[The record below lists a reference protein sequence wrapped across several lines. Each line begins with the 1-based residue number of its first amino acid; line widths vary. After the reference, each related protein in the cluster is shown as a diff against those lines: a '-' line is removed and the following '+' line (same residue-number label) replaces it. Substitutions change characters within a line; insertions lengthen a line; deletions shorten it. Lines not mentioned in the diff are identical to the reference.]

1 MLHQQRRSCFVVAH
15 IQEKTNFL
23 QISKRLEKT
32 IQVLAR
38 CVFHIVA
45 FAVQDQTRSRKL
57 PVKTL
62 SREDR
67 VDRYNVEAE
76 IME

>member
-1 MLHQQRRSCFVVAH
+1 MEKVQDLAHSNSLHAIEKIQMLHQQRRSCFVVAH

-45 FAVQDQTRSRKL
+45 FAVQDQTRSR
-57 PVKTL
+57 
-62 SREDR
+62 
-67 VDRYNVEAE
+67 
-76 IME
+76 